1 MTIEQLISIAP
12 KRLVRALSLNTYED
26 QGNLLQTRG
35 DIEEL
40 HAIITVDVENIMDEE
55 YASQVD
61 RAIETYET
69 MMKLSSYI
77 GYGEARCIP
86 RLASFRRDYEALYA
100 TFECFAW
107 S

>member
-12 KRLVRALSLNTYED
+12 KRLVRALCLDTLED
-26 QGNLLQTRG
+26 QGNMLQTRG

-40 HAIITVDVENIMDEE
+40 HAIITVDVENIMDEG

-61 RAIETYET
+61 RAIETKEL
-69 MMKLSSYI
+69 MMNLCSHL

-86 RLASFRRDYEALYA
+86 RLASFKRDYESLYS
-100 TFECFAW
+100 TFECYAW